1 MKAYIGPYR
10 HRWVSYVHDK
20 YMDKKYGVQWKE
32 SSTKFE
38 HLLEKL
44 EDGLQWLYNITI
56 NQIIDRRSDQKIK
69 VRVDKH
75 DTWGMDH
82 TLSHIILP
90 MLKQLN
96 DTKHGAPFVGD
107 EDVPEEL
114 RSTSALPK
122 KDQYD
127 LDDNH
132 FKRWDRVM
140 DEMIWAFEQK
150 QDDDWESSYYEYEED
165 PSSMFGLKL
174 VWSDDEGRKAHQA
187 RMTNGFKLFG
197 KYYENLWD

>member
-1 MKAYIGPYR
+1 
-10 HRWVSYVHDK
+10 
-20 YMDKKYGVQWKE
+20 MDKKYGVQWKE

-132 FKRWDRVM
+132 FKRWDWVM

>member
-132 FKRWDRVM
+132 FKRWDWVM

-197 KYYENLWD
+197 KYFESLWT

>member
-132 FKRWDRVM
+132 LKRWDWVM

>member
-1 MKAYIGPYR
+1 MKVYIGPYR
-10 HRWVSYVHDK
+10 YRWVSYVHDR

-132 FKRWDRVM
+132 FKRWDWVM

>member
-44 EDGLQWLYNITI
+44 EDGLQWLYNFTI

-132 FKRWDRVM
+132 FKRWDWVM

>member
-132 FKRWDRVM
+132 FKRWDWVM